1 MKEKMEE
8 KEKVSLPKVLNRKAV
23 MPPVCK
29 RFTKEEVERIIDEN
43 YGILTLVCGLLDC
56 TPKQFYIAVD
66 KWGLRDHLKEAKNQL
81 VGVAEEAILDCL
93 HSDNENIKL
102 KSAEITLKS
111 LGKDTW
117 SQAPQVQITQNVVSD
132 EEKKI
137 EIKNIFGIQ

>member
-1 MKEKMEE
+1 MEE
-8 KEKVSLPKVLNRKAV
+8 KEKTNMPKVLNKKAV

-56 TPKQFYIAVD
+56 TPKQFYNAVD
-66 KWGLRDHLKEAKNQL
+66 KLGLRDHLKEAKNQL

>member
-1 MKEKMEE
+1 MEE
-8 KEKVSLPKVLNRKAV
+8 KEKTSFPKVLNRKAV
-23 MPPVCK
+23 MPPVYK
-29 RFTKEEVERIIDEN
+29 RFKKEEVEHIIDEN
-43 YGILTLVCGLLDC
+43 YGILTLVCGILDC

-117 SQAPQVQITQNVVSD
+117 SQAPQVQIQQNIVSD

>member
-56 TPKQFYIAVD
+56 TPKQFYNAVD
-66 KWGLRDHLKEAKNQL
+66 KWGLRDHLKEAKSQL

>member
-1 MKEKMEE
+1 MEE
-8 KEKVSLPKVLNRKAV
+8 KEKTKLPKVLNKKAV
-23 MPPVCK
+23 LPPVCK
-29 RFTKEEVERIIDEN
+29 RFTKEEFERIIDEN

-56 TPKQFYIAVD
+56 TPKQFYNAVD
-66 KWGLRDHLKEAKNQL
+66 KWGLTDHLKEAKSQL

>member
-1 MKEKMEE
+1 MEE
-8 KEKVSLPKVLNRKAV
+8 KEKTKLPKVLNRKAV

-29 RFTKEEVERIIDEN
+29 RFKKEEVERIIDEN

>member
-1 MKEKMEE
+1 MEE
-8 KEKVSLPKVLNRKAV
+8 KEKLSLPKVLSKNAV
-23 MPPVCK
+23 LPPVFK
-29 RFTKEEVERIIDEN
+29 RFKKEEVERIIDEN

-56 TPKQFYIAVD
+56 TPRQFYIAVD
-66 KWGLRDHLKEAKNQL
+66 KWGLRDHLKEAKSQL
-81 VGVAEEAILDCL
+81 VGVAEQAILDCL

-117 SQAPQVQITQNVVSD
+117 SQAPQVQIQQNIVSD

>member
-1 MKEKMEE
+1 MEE
-8 KEKVSLPKVLNRKAV
+8 KEKTSMPKVLNRKAV

-29 RFTKEEVERIIDEN
+29 RFKKEEVERIIDEN

-66 KWGLRDHLKEAKNQL
+66 KWGLRDHLKEAKSQL

>member
-1 MKEKMEE
+1 MEE
-8 KEKVSLPKVLNRKAV
+8 KEKTSMPKVLNRKAV

-29 RFTKEEVERIIDEN
+29 RFKKEEVERIIDEN

-56 TPKQFYIAVD
+56 TPKQFYNAVD
-66 KWGLRDHLKEAKNQL
+66 KWGLSDPLKEAKNQL

-117 SQAPQVQITQNVVSD
+117 SQAPQVKIQQNIVSD

>member
-1 MKEKMEE
+1 MEE
-8 KEKVSLPKVLNRKAV
+8 KEKTSMPKVLNRKAV

-29 RFTKEEVERIIDEN
+29 RFKKEEVERIIDEN

-66 KWGLRDHLKEAKNQL
+66 KWGLRDHLKEAKRQL
-81 VGVAEEAILDCL
+81 VCVAEEAILDCL

>member
-1 MKEKMEE
+1 MEE
-8 KEKVSLPKVLNRKAV
+8 KEKTSMPKVLNRKAV
-23 MPPVCK
+23 LPPVYK

-117 SQAPQVQITQNVVSD
+117 SQAPQVQIQQNIVSD

>member
-1 MKEKMEE
+1 MEE
-8 KEKVSLPKVLNRKAV
+8 KEKISLPKVLNRKAV

>member
-1 MKEKMEE
+1 MEE
-8 KEKVSLPKVLNRKAV
+8 KEKTRLPKVLNRKAV

-117 SQAPQVQITQNVVSD
+117 SQAPQVQIQQNIVSD
-132 EEKKI
+132 EDKKI

>member
-1 MKEKMEE
+1 MDE
-8 KEKVSLPKVLNRKAV
+8 KEKTSFPKVLNRKAV
-23 MPPVCK
+23 LPPVCK

-56 TPKQFYIAVD
+56 TPKQFYNAVD
-66 KWGLRDHLKEAKNQL
+66 KWDLRDHLKEAKNQL
-81 VGVAEEAILDCL
+81 VGVAEQAILDCL

-117 SQAPQVQITQNVVSD
+117 SQAPQVQIQQNIVSD

>member
-1 MKEKMEE
+1 MDE
-8 KEKVSLPKVLNRKAV
+8 KEKTKLPKVLHRKAV

>member
-1 MKEKMEE
+1 MEE
-8 KEKVSLPKVLNRKAV
+8 KEKTNMPKVLNKKAV

-56 TPKQFYIAVD
+56 TPKQFYNAVD
-66 KWGLRDHLKEAKNQL
+66 KWDLRDHLKEAKNQL
-81 VGVAEEAILDCL
+81 VGVAEQAILDCL

-117 SQAPQVQITQNVVSD
+117 SQAPQVQIQQNIVSD

>member
-1 MKEKMEE
+1 MEE
-8 KEKVSLPKVLNRKAV
+8 KEKTSLPKVLNRKAV
-23 MPPVCK
+23 LPPVCK
-29 RFTKEEVERIIDEN
+29 RFTKEEVEHIIDEN

-56 TPKQFYIAVD
+56 TPKQFYNAVD
-66 KWGLRDHLKEAKNQL
+66 KLGLRDHLKEAKNQL

-117 SQAPQVQITQNVVSD
+117 SQAPQVQIQQNIVSD
-132 EEKKI
+132 EQKKI

>member
-1 MKEKMEE
+1 MDE
-8 KEKVSLPKVLNRKAV
+8 KEKTSFPKVLNRKAV

-29 RFTKEEVERIIDEN
+29 RFTKEEVEHIIDEN

-56 TPKQFYIAVD
+56 TPKQFYNAVD
-66 KWGLRDHLKEAKNQL
+66 KLGLRDHLKEAKNQL
-81 VGVAEEAILDCL
+81 VGVAEQAILDCL

-117 SQAPQVQITQNVVSD
+117 SQAPQVQIQQNIVSD

>member
-1 MKEKMEE
+1 MEE
-8 KEKVSLPKVLNRKAV
+8 KEKISLPKVLNRKAV

-43 YGILTLVCGLLDC
+43 YGIITVICAILDC
-56 TPKQFYIAVD
+56 SARQFYKAVD
-66 KWGLRDHLKEAKNQL
+66 KWGLRDHLKEAKSQL

>member
-8 KEKVSLPKVLNRKAV
+8 KEKISLPKVLNRKAV

>member
-1 MKEKMEE
+1 MEE
-8 KEKVSLPKVLNRKAV
+8 KEKTKLPKVLNRKAV

-56 TPKQFYIAVD
+56 TPRQFYIAVD

>member
-1 MKEKMEE
+1 MEE
-8 KEKVSLPKVLNRKAV
+8 KDKTSFPKVLNRKAV

-29 RFTKEEVERIIDEN
+29 RFKKEEVERIIDEN

-56 TPKQFYIAVD
+56 TPKQFYNAVD

>member
-1 MKEKMEE
+1 MDE
-8 KEKVSLPKVLNRKAV
+8 KEKTNMPKVLNKKAV

-29 RFTKEEVERIIDEN
+29 RFTKEEVERIINEN

-56 TPKQFYIAVD
+56 TPKQFYNAVD
-66 KWGLRDHLKEAKNQL
+66 KWGLRDYLKEAKNQL
-81 VGVAEEAILDCL
+81 VGVAEQAILDCL

-117 SQAPQVQITQNVVSD
+117 SQAPQVQIQQNIVSD

>member
-1 MKEKMEE
+1 MEE
-8 KEKVSLPKVLNRKAV
+8 KEKTSMPKVLHRKAV

-56 TPKQFYIAVD
+56 TPKQFYNAVD
-66 KWGLRDHLKEAKNQL
+66 KWGLRDHLKEAKSQL

>member
-1 MKEKMEE
+1 MDE
-8 KEKVSLPKVLNRKAV
+8 KEKTSFPKVLNRKAV
-23 MPPVCK
+23 LPPVCK

-43 YGILTLVCGLLDC
+43 YGILTHVCSLLDC
-56 TPKQFYIAVD
+56 TPKQFYNAVD
-66 KWGLRDHLKEAKNQL
+66 KWDLRDHLKEAKNQL
-81 VGVAEEAILDCL
+81 VGVAEQAILDCL

-117 SQAPQVQITQNVVSD
+117 SQAPQVQIQQNIVSD
-132 EEKKI
+132 EQKKI

>member
-43 YGILTLVCGLLDC
+43 YGILTLVCGILDC

>member
-1 MKEKMEE
+1 MEE
-8 KEKVSLPKVLNRKAV
+8 KEKISLPKVLNRKAV

-117 SQAPQVQITQNVVSD
+117 SQTPQVQITQNVVSD

-137 EIKNIFGIQ
+137 EIKNIFGITQ

>member
-1 MKEKMEE
+1 MEE
-8 KEKVSLPKVLNRKAV
+8 KEKTSFPKVLNRKAV

>member
-1 MKEKMEE
+1 MEE
-8 KEKVSLPKVLNRKAV
+8 KEKTSMPKVLNRKAV
-23 MPPVCK
+23 LPPVCK

-56 TPKQFYIAVD
+56 TPKQFYNAVD
-66 KWGLRDHLKEAKNQL
+66 KWDLRDHLKEAKNQL

>member
-1 MKEKMEE
+1 MEE
-8 KEKVSLPKVLNRKAV
+8 KEKTSLPKVLNRKAV

-56 TPKQFYIAVD
+56 TPRQFYIAVD

>member
-1 MKEKMEE
+1 MEE
-8 KEKVSLPKVLNRKAV
+8 KEKTSMPKVLNRKAV

-66 KWGLRDHLKEAKNQL
+66 KWGLRDHLKEAKSQL

-93 HSDNENIKL
+93 HSGNENIKL

>member
-1 MKEKMEE
+1 MEE

-66 KWGLRDHLKEAKNQL
+66 KWGLRDHLKEAKSQL

-117 SQAPQVQITQNVVSD
+117 SQAPQVQIQQNIVSD

>member
-1 MKEKMEE
+1 MEE
-8 KEKVSLPKVLNRKAV
+8 KEKISLPKVLNRKAV

-29 RFTKEEVERIIDEN
+29 RFKKEEVERIIDEN

-66 KWGLRDHLKEAKNQL
+66 KWGLRDHLKEAKSQL